1 MKKIKLF
8 IKALRWF
15 FFNKIILII
24 PFSSIRLF
32 FLRGY
37 IIFGNETNIK
47 THVEILNESFDKS
60 QIVIGNN
67 SIINSYCMLDG
78 RNGRIIIGNNVDIA
92 REAAIFT
99 LEHDPDS
106 DYYHTI
112 PGDVIIEDYAWIS
125 SRATILPGVKIG
137 RGAIVASNAVVTKDV
152 SPMAIVGGVP
162 AKVIGERKS
171 KLKYKLKIFPY
182 LR

>member
-1 MKKIKLF
+1 MKKLKQF

-15 FFNKIILII
+15 FFNKIILNI

-37 IIFGNETNIK
+37 IILGKDTNIMS
-47 THVEILNESFDKS
+47 HVEILNDSFDRS
-60 QIVIGNN
+60 QIIIGNN
-67 SIINSYCMLDG
+67 SVINSYCMLDG
-78 RNGRIIIGNNVDIA
+78 RKGKIIIGNNVDIA
-92 REAAIFT
+92 RETAIFT
-99 LEHDPDS
+99 LEHDPNS

-112 PGDVIIEDYAWIS
+112 SGDVIIEDYVWIS
-125 SRATILPGVKIG
+125 SRATILPNVKIG

-152 SPMAIVGGVP
+152 SPMTIVGGVP
-162 AKVIGERKS
+162 AKYIGFRKS
-171 KLKYKLKIFPY
+171 KLKYKLKVFHF

>member
-15 FFNKIILII
+15 FFNRIVLKF

-32 FLRGY
+32 FLKY
-37 IIFGNETNIK
+37 YLVFGKNTNIL
-47 THVEILNESFDKS
+47 THVEILNQSFKKT

-67 SIINSYCMLDG
+67 SIINSYCILDG
-78 RNGRIIIGNNVDIA
+78 RTGRIIIGNNVDIA

-99 LEHDPDS
+99 LEHDPNS
-106 DYYHTI
+106 DYYQTI
-112 PGDVIIEDYAWIS
+112 SGDVIIEDYVWIS

-152 SPMAIVGGVP
+152 PPMAIVGGVP
-162 AKVIGERKS
+162 AKIIGERKS
-171 KLKYKLKIFPY
+171 KLKYNLEVFPY